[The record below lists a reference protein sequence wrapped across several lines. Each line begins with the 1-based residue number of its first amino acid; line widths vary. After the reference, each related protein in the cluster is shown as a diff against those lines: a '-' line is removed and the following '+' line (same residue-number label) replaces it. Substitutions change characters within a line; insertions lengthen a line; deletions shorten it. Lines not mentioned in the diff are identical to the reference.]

1 MNIVAT
7 TMVDELYIR
16 FGGYENLSYI
26 SRELIIK
33 AYGEDSCIDK
43 DFD

>member
-7 TMVDELYIR
+7 TIYDELYII
-16 FGGYENLSYI
+16 FGGYYFLSYI

-33 AYGEDSCIDK
+33 AYGKDSCINK
-43 DFD
+43 DFN